1 MRIGAFD
8 TDERV
13 MVVAEIGNN
22 HEGSFDTAR
31 ELVRRAGESGADA
44 VKFQTFR
51 TGQFV
56 ARSDEAR
63 FARLESFELTIDQ
76 FAALAELA
84 RSSGLPFISTPL
96 DLESV
101 AGLQPL
107 VDAYK
112 IASGD
117 VTFVPLLEAVAAA
130 RLPVLLSSGAST
142 LDEVCAA
149 IDVLRPGDRS
159 DVAVLHCVSSYPVP
173 AAEANLSAIRTIAS
187 ACGGITP
194 GYSDHVVGAEAAVAA
209 VALGARIVEKHFT
222 LDHHFSAFRDHQL
235 SATPAELSNLVIR
248 IRALEAMLG
257 SGVKQLQ
264 PCERP
269 LRDAIRRSA
278 VFARDRRRGECF
290 TTADV
295 VWLRPAGGLAPGHE
309 GALVGRRL
317 ARDVRQGDRIQPSDF
332 E

>member
-1 MRIGAFD
+1 MKIGAFD
-8 TDERV
+8 TDVRV
-13 MVVAEIGNN
+13 LVVAEIGNN

-31 ELVRRAGESGADA
+31 ELVRGAAESGADA

-56 ARSDEAR
+56 GRSDAAR
-63 FARLESFELTIDQ
+63 FARLESFELTLEQ

-84 RSSGLPFISTPL
+84 RSTGLLFISTPL
-96 DLESV
+96 DLDSV

-117 VTFVPLLEAVAAA
+117 VTVVPLLEAVAST
-130 RLPVLLSSGAST
+130 RKPVLLSSGAST

-173 AAEANLSAIRTIAS
+173 AAEANLSAIRTLAS

-194 GYSDHVVGAEAAVAA
+194 GYSDHVVGAEASVAA

-222 LDHHFSAFRDHQL
+222 LDHQFSAFRDHQL
-235 SATPAELSNLVIR
+235 SATPAELSDLVTR

-264 PCERP
+264 PCEQP

-290 TTADV
+290 TAADV

-309 GALVGRRL
+309 ASLVGRRL
-317 ARDVRQGDRIQPSDF
+317 ARDVREGDRIQQSDF